1 MSCLST
7 EAMIERLKAIRLLSL
22 DVDGVMTDGGLYY
35 TEDGTR
41 IRRFS
46 VRDGQGIKMIQAA
59 GVEVCIISAG
69 QPTGIAARARDLG
82 IRFAFTGVPDKLAK
96 LDVILAELG
105 IGREAVA
112 HIGDDVNDIVVMDAI
127 GLGITVPF
135 AAPETAACADYMTT
149 AEPGVGAVREI
160 CDLILKS
167 RGA

>member
-1 MSCLST
+1 M
-7 EAMIERLKAIRLLSL
+7 
-22 DVDGVMTDGGLYY
+22 
-35 TEDGTR
+35 
-41 IRRFS
+41 
-46 VRDGQGIKMIQAA
+46 
-59 GVEVCIISAG
+59 
-69 QPTGIAARARDLG
+69 
-82 IRFAFTGVPDKLAK
+82 PDKLAK